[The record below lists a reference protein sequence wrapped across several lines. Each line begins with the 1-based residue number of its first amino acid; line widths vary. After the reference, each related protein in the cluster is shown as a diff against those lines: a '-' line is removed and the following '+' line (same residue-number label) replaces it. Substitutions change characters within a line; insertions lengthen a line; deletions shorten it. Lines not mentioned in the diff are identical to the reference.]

1 MFSLPRLP
9 RRLVLGHELFDRAK
23 KTGNATARTHPL
35 TGVRVRVRP
44 LVWGMSDGR
53 RPRPRRGG
61 AVTYTYFFFA
71 IYKFRDCAAA
81 ATPPRSHSWN
91 SCMAA
96 AAAENGL
103 NDAIID
109 LVLLRW
115 DENIRI
121 VKYDMRLRQMR
132 WCPSNDDGDVYAV
145 ARQRTRAAD
154 EPRRGAVQCSGAVQR
169 VPPRGWGDRVK
180 MLISDCFADVKST
193 NALLLENGWPSGKWK
208 PHNSG
213 LIALGVG

>member
-1 MFSLPRLP
+1 
-9 RRLVLGHELFDRAK
+9 
-23 KTGNATARTHPL
+23 
-35 TGVRVRVRP
+35 
-44 LVWGMSDGR
+44 
-53 RPRPRRGG
+53 
-61 AVTYTYFFFA
+61 
-71 IYKFRDCAAA
+71 
-81 ATPPRSHSWN
+81 
-91 SCMAA
+91 MAA

-169 VPPRGWGDRVK
+169 C
-180 MLISDCFADVKST
+180 SAAS
-193 NALLLENGWPSGKWK
+193 A
-208 PHNSG
+208 
-213 LIALGVG
+213 AAGVG